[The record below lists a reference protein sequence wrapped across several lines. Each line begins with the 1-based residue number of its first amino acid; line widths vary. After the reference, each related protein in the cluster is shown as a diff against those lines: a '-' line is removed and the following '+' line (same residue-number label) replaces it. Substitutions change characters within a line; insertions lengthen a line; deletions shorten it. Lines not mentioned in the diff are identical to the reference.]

1 MKAKFISGFAS
12 ILVLSFIAACSNDSS
27 SSTNAETSYEES
39 SSSAER
45 TSVKTVYELGECSS
59 KNKNETLYVSEEGED
74 YTCSNKNG
82 NYTWVSA
89 VKSSSS
95 SVIDQ
100 TVYSSSSVID
110 QTVYYSSSMETEYKD
125 EKESFLYK
133 EFTVEIDLTLFK
145 QVSDN
150 WEEYNSHKGNY
161 SDGDP
166 GVKFQIKTYA
176 DDKLVDSVQ
185 TDVFKI
191 GEDVGK
197 WTGHQYFTKV
207 FSGGVNKIYICPI
220 VFERNVIEANVIHS
234 SGYSYIIHDAGN
246 KIDTPIM
253 QNDSE
258 AEDCDL
264 EWTVTISYK

>member
-12 ILVLSFIAACSNDSS
+12 ILVLSFIAACGNDSS

-82 NYTWVSA
+82 KYTWASA

-95 SVIDQ
+95 SA
-100 TVYSSSSVID
+100 ID

-191 GEDVGK
+191 GKDVGK

>member
-12 ILVLSFIAACSNDSS
+12 ILVLSFIAACGNDSS

-100 TVYSSSSVID
+100 TVYS
-110 QTVYYSSSMETEYKD
+110 K
-125 EKESFLYK
+125 
-133 EFTVEIDLTLFK
+133 
-145 QVSDN
+145 
-150 WEEYNSHKGNY
+150 
-161 SDGDP
+161 
-166 GVKFQIKTYA
+166 
-176 DDKLVDSVQ
+176 
-185 TDVFKI
+185 
-191 GEDVGK
+191 
-197 WTGHQYFTKV
+197 
-207 FSGGVNKIYICPI
+207 
-220 VFERNVIEANVIHS
+220 
-234 SGYSYIIHDAGN
+234 
-246 KIDTPIM
+246 
-253 QNDSE
+253 
-258 AEDCDL
+258 
-264 EWTVTISYK
+264 